1 MGFFS
6 NLFGESSEKNNNN
19 SNLVLEEYLSKLKP
33 FDKNVVTKLD
43 SIDPYVFLKQNDFN
57 DLKSFVSLYC
67 HLKSCKDLNQLYND
81 KRLTDQLS
89 NHSIEEPGYKNVSEY
104 MESFESFLNVLN
116 FDEIISNSWNK
127 GSWTDKF
134 KGNYLEKLYKTDD
147 LQYFHIHNHMYP
159 QPVTNGTRKLSNY
172 KSISQKVLG
181 LEEEYFYDFFKGII
195 VVTPEEIYTVGGVL
209 GLEKE
214 SHNSYLENIQFYS
227 YYNVQGVR
235 GLSFKNTHG
244 IYSYFY
250 RYHWYCIWEKFKT
263 SYFEK
268 SEFDKKVFDLKKK
281 YHEIS
286 LESEVYNDDNQLFL
300 RFLTTKKTEVSE
312 LFETISLISTNKLP
326 RRRNSEKD
334 PKMLGLE
341 FSEMINN
348 YYELLLF
355 ELFNLEYLIS
365 IGNLMGEY
373 LKENDD
379 FSFKELKYQIEPL
392 GVYDRTIEK
401 QTYNELVKLNQ
412 NLNSINENLERVNK
426 TLISGFKGV
435 ISNLNS
441 INNKLWYNNLLT
453 TINTY
458 QLHKISK
465 K

>member
-1 MGFFS
+1 
-6 NLFGESSEKNNNN
+6 
-19 SNLVLEEYLSKLKP
+19 
-33 FDKNVVTKLD
+33 
-43 SIDPYVFLKQNDFN
+43 
-57 DLKSFVSLYC
+57 
-67 HLKSCKDLNQLYND
+67 
-81 KRLTDQLS
+81 
-89 NHSIEEPGYKNVSEY
+89 
-104 MESFESFLNVLN
+104 
-116 FDEIISNSWNK
+116 
-127 GSWTDKF
+127 
-134 KGNYLEKLYKTDD
+134 
-147 LQYFHIHNHMYP
+147 
-159 QPVTNGTRKLSNY
+159 
-172 KSISQKVLG
+172 
-181 LEEEYFYDFFKGII
+181 
-195 VVTPEEIYTVGGVL
+195 
-209 GLEKE
+209 
-214 SHNSYLENIQFYS
+214 
-227 YYNVQGVR
+227 
-235 GLSFKNTHG
+235 
-244 IYSYFY
+244 
-250 RYHWYCIWEKFKT
+250 
-263 SYFEK
+263 
-268 SEFDKKVFDLKKK
+268 
-281 YHEIS
+281 
-286 LESEVYNDDNQLFL
+286 
-300 RFLTTKKTEVSE
+300 
-312 LFETISLISTNKLP
+312 LISTNKLP